1 MFMPDLRPRWE
12 TMVLGTGPNSAG
24 RRRQPAMRAAVVC
37 LSALGLVLTGA
48 VAAEAQEPPGAEQP
62 LNGEELYQQ
71 RCSSCH
77 ESGSRSI
84 PTRAMI
90 ARHTP
95 EDILDILTT
104 GFMAAVASF
113 MTEDEKLTLARHL
126 SSQPP
131 PSPPASGAAQR

>member
-1 MFMPDLRPRWE
+1 M
-12 TMVLGTGPNSAG
+12 
-24 RRRQPAMRAAVVC
+24 
-37 LSALGLVLTGA
+37 
-48 VAAEAQEPPGAEQP
+48 

-90 ARHTP
+90 ARHSP

-126 SSQPP
+126 SSQTP
-131 PSPPASGAAQR
+131 PSPPAPSGTVQR

>member
-1 MFMPDLRPRWE
+1 MALA
-12 TMVLGTGPNSAG
+12 LAG
-24 RRRQPAMRAAVVC
+24 VATAQAQNVP
-37 LSALGLVLTGA
+37 
-48 VAAEAQEPPGAEQP
+48 AAETP
-62 LNGEELYQQ
+62 LSGEELYQQ

-126 SSQPP
+126 SSSSGK
-131 PSPPASGAAQR
+131 PSAASASSSGGR